1 MGDVD
6 ASHSEA
12 VAVLQ
17 NPLPT
22 SNELLV
28 ELCFLSSSLAMPL
41 RLCFV
46 QIVERILQRH
56 PPDAAEPGFL
66 AEFAHFRFMKPE
78 RAESCAI
85 VRERRRHAIEH
96 AYTVKHRAERIRV
109 LLQLVGTVDVET
121 N

>member
-28 ELCFLSSSLAMPL
+28 ALCFLSSSLAMPL

-56 PPDAAEPGFL
+56 PPDAAEPRLL
-66 AEFAHFRFMKPE
+66 AELTDFRFVKTE
-78 RAESCAI
+78 CAESCPI
-85 VRERRRHAIEH
+85 VRERCGHAVKH
-96 AYTVKHRAERIRV
+96 AYAVK
-109 LLQLVGTVDVET
+109 
-121 N
+121 